1 MTKSSVCFW
10 IWIMCFSVV
19 TCLMRKLLLSL
30 SCDTIKNNQLSVLV
44 YYKAE
49 VSENV
54 HVTLNNNHSLIRNI
68 TPYLFII
75 WISVALRSVAL
86 FFTDFEQYNWGTKCF
101 LNRILPLYML
111 WRSSHTCIIS
121 RNGKVRNVTAGL
133 SNIDMSVSLK
143 MPKW

>member
-1 MTKSSVCFW
+1 MTKSFGCFG
-10 IWIMCFSVV
+10 IRIMCLSGV
-19 TCLMRKLLLSL
+19 TCLTHKLLLSL
-30 SCDTIKNNQLSVLV
+30 SYDTIKDNQLSVLI

-49 VSENV
+49 VSGSV

-101 LNRILPLYML
+101 LNRILPAV
-111 WRSSHTCIIS
+111 HVVTCHCYTTWITSDIAKVLDTS
-121 RNGKVRNVTAGL
+121 TGK
-133 SNIDMSVSLK
+133 SV
-143 MPKW
+143 